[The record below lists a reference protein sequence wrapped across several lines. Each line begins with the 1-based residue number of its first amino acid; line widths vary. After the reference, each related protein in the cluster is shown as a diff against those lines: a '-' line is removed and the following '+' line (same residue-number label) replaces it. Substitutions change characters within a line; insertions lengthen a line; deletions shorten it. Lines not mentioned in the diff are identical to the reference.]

1 MKFSLQGHTLSVTL
15 ESWAEVIAYLS
26 QQSLP
31 QVSIAEEDGKYVVSR
46 PLPKEERGAF
56 VRLYRR
62 QGRSPTGPDKPPK
75 GTPPTGPKGGGPS
88 GTPGAGRQVD
98 YTRTEAIAA

>member
-15 ESWAEVIAYLS
+15 DNWAAVLAYLH

-31 QVSIAEEDGKYVVSR
+31 QVTIVEDSGKYVLSR

-56 VRLYRR
+56 VHLYRR
-62 QGRSPTGPDKPPK
+62 QGRSPTGPNKPPK
-75 GTPPTGPKGGGPS
+75 GTPPKGTPPS
-88 GTPGAGRQVD
+88 GGTPGAGRKVE
-98 YTRTEAIAA
+98 YTRTEVIAA